1 MAIASGA
8 WWTLDDDG
16 TLRIYCDGD
25 MPDYSSGS
33 RTPWYSYNVSHVT
46 ISDSVTSVGA
56 YAFSACHWM
65 SSVTIP
71 NSVTAIGVGAFNNCY
86 GLISATIPNSVVSI
100 GDFAFSDCNSLTN
113 ITLSDRTTSIGKYA
127 FSNCTSLTGA
137 IIGNGV
143 TTIRCGAFF
152 YCESLTSLSFPICEN
167 VEQEIVTGCFAL
179 ESLTLTAA
187 CNIEDN
193 AFVGILDPE
202 NKIFTLY
209 LRGNEVGHCSDS
221 VFDIYDFDYC
231 VGEITPI
238 HDVFSDP
245 IPGLEIYVPEN
256 LLNNFKTIW
265 AGGAFAQNIFT
276 KKEPVPEDPDLS
288 VFPQE
293 ILIGADM
300 TNPVLTLRT
309 GDFPSLGIIS
319 TRAAD
324 LSGESLVIDDLQ
336 VKIRVDDGNGAIPAA
351 LENISYKMPVY
362 YIVGG
367 IAQKFFFKN
376 CVRTGKF
383 EYSLSAVSGIGLLDK
398 PTHYGGLYSGETLQS
413 VIDSVMSSGGRR
425 IAPYTVDPV
434 IAQVPVYGWLPI
446 RSARENLLDL
456 IQAFGF
462 IISRDE
468 NLDLYF
474 TLPAPIA
481 DAKELTPDR
490 VFHGGSV
497 DYKQDRKYAKIEVS
511 EYNFLQTDA
520 DQEVV
525 LYDKSRRMT
534 N

>member
-1 MAIASGA
+1 MAIASGD

-179 ESLTLTAA
+179 ESLTLNAA

-256 LLNNFKTIW
+256 LLNDFRTTW
-265 AGGAFAQNIFT
+265 AGGAFAANIF
-276 KKEPVPEDPDLS
+276 PLPD
-288 VFPQE
+288 
-293 ILIGADM
+293 
-300 TNPVLTLRT
+300 
-309 GDFPSLGIIS
+309 
-319 TRAAD
+319 
-324 LSGESLVIDDLQ
+324 
-336 VKIRVDDGNGAIPAA
+336 
-351 LENISYKMPVY
+351 
-362 YIVGG
+362 
-367 IAQKFFFKN
+367 
-376 CVRTGKF
+376 
-383 EYSLSAVSGIGLLDK
+383 
-398 PTHYGGLYSGETLQS
+398 
-413 VIDSVMSSGGRR
+413 
-425 IAPYTVDPV
+425 
-434 IAQVPVYGWLPI
+434 
-446 RSARENLLDL
+446 
-456 IQAFGF
+456 
-462 IISRDE
+462 
-468 NLDLYF
+468 
-474 TLPAPIA
+474 
-481 DAKELTPDR
+481 
-490 VFHGGSV
+490 
-497 DYKQDRKYAKIEVS
+497 
-511 EYNFLQTDA
+511 
-520 DQEVV
+520 
-525 LYDKSRRMT
+525 
-534 N
+534 